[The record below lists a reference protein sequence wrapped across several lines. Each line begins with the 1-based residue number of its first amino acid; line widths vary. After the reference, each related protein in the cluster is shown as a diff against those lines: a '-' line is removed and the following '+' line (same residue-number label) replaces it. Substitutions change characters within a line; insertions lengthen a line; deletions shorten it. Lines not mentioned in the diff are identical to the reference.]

1 MPSSEQ
7 TPPPSDAFV
16 RALSEC
22 QSALRGYCQA
32 SLGHGEAAKEA
43 WQRTNVVLWRKAASW
58 DVNTSFLPWAL
69 AVARFEVLATVRDL
83 ARERLVFDSDVVEAL
98 AESAAVEAANHDERS
113 EALAHCLEKLEPGQR
128 VLLTKHYVLGHAQAE
143 IAAAHGVTVGALKVT
158 LLRLRRGLAGCIER
172 QMAREA

>member
-7 TPPPSDAFV
+7 TPPPDAFI

-32 SLGHGEAAKEA
+32 ALGHGEAAKEA
-43 WQRTNVVLWRKAASW
+43 WQRTNVVLWRKAGDW
-58 DVNTSFLPWAL
+58 NMETPFLRWAL
-69 AVARFEVLATVRDL
+69 TVARFEVLATVRDL

-98 AESAAVEAANHDERS
+98 AETAAVEAVHHDERS
-113 EALAHCLEKLEPGQR
+113 EALAHCLEKLRPDHR
-128 VLLTKHYVLGHAQAE
+128 VLLSKHYVLGHAQAE
-143 IAAAHGVTVGALKVT
+143 IAAAHGLTVGALKVT
-158 LLRLRRGLAGCIER
+158 LLRLRRGLADCIER